1 MKKDA
6 IPQDEESSLS
16 KKDMREV
23 CYVVNEKGKYTTG
36 LSSGWKAKTI
46 ALDVTIEQIEERV
59 EQAKASVLAGKK
71 SPIVYFME
79 LCKMDWSILASY
91 MEKPKWKIKRHAK
104 PRVFKKLNAVML
116 NKYAEVFEVDVE
128 QIKNF
133 NENS

>member
-16 KKDMREV
+16 KKDMKEV
-23 CYVVNEKGKYTTG
+23 CYVVNDKGEYSTG
-36 LSSGWKAKTI
+36 LSTGWKAKSI
-46 ALDVTIEQIEERV
+46 ALDVTMEQLEERIEE
-59 EQAKASVLAGKK
+59 AKQSVLAGEK

-79 LCKMDWSILASY
+79 VCKMDWSILASY
-91 MEKPKWKIKRHAK
+91 MGKSKWKIKRHAK
-104 PRVFKKLNAVML
+104 PRVFKKLKPDVL
-116 NKYAEVFEVDVE
+116 KKYAEVFEVDVE